1 VQTVSVDE
9 KIVPMA
15 ESKQE
20 SIHSRKLISNNH
32 LNKKWKET

>member
-20 SIHSRKLISNNH
+20 SITHKLTSNNH